1 MFIFMFIFLNII
13 LLWLF
18 VIYESFSTEKI
29 ILKILEEL
37 KKGKD

>member
-1 MFIFMFIFLNII
+1 MFIFLNII

-18 VIYESFSTEKI
+18 VIYESFSTEKM